1 MRPPSRSF
9 DYGLPQH
16 LGGRVLTVRM
26 HTNADDEARKFNRT
40 ENVRPIPPSDPDFT
54 RLYPRRLD
62 AESVNRAIDDSLWI
76 GRAHSVGHT
85 RQHLNL
91 LGYALMVNALA
102 LHRHQKQREPD
113 HLAA

>member
-1 MRPPSRSF
+1 M
-9 DYGLPQH
+9 
-16 LGGRVLTVRM
+16 LTVRM